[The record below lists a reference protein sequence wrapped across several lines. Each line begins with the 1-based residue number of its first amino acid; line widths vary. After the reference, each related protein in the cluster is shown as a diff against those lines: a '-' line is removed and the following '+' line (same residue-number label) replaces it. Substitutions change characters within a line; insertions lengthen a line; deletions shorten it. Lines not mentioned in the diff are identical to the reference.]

1 MITKWYEVTCDYCG
15 NVLNHYIDIKSSDKE
30 LKDDGF
36 YVKGHKHF
44 CNITCYNNYINTK
57 HDGKDVKHNR

>member
-15 NVLNHYIDIKSSDKE
+15 NVLNHYIDIKPSDKE

-44 CNITCYNNYINTK
+44 CNINCYLK
-57 HDGKDVKHNR
+57 SKL